1 MTAAPPALKVALA
14 KGRLLEPS
22 LELFHRI
29 GARVA
34 EPATTRKLLV
44 PAANGELAF
53 LFVKPA
59 DVPVYVESGAADL
72 GLTGTDVLRETG
84 ADVLEPLA
92 LGFGA
97 CRMVVA
103 SPTTTSYPT
112 LTGGA
117 TARVATKYPRL
128 TRAFFADVGLGVE
141 VITVSGSV
149 EVAPLLG
156 LSHWIVDLV
165 DTGRTLRENGLVER
179 ATILDVGAV
188 VVVNRA
194 SQKLKLELHQK
205 LLYRLQEASRQYSRK
220 PQASSGFQS

>member
-1 MTAAPPALKVALA
+1 MSSPFKVALA
-14 KGRLLEPS
+14 KGRLLEPT
-22 LELFHRI
+22 LQLFRKM
-29 GARVA
+29 GAPVTDD
-34 EPATTRKLLV
+34 ATSRRLV
-44 PAANGELAF
+44 VPSVDGTLAF

-72 GLTGTDVLRETG
+72 GVTGTDVLRESQ

-103 SPTTTSYPT
+103 SPREVSFPSLPSGVTP
-112 LTGGA
+112 
-117 TARVATKYPRL
+117 RVATKYPRL
-128 TRAFFADVGLGVE
+128 TRSFFADAGLGVE
-141 VITVSGSV
+141 VITVAGSV

-156 LSHWIVDLV
+156 LAHWIVDLV

-179 ATILDVGAV
+179 VKILDVAAV

-194 SQKLKLELHQK
+194 SQKLRLEEHQRLLQALHDATPA
-205 LLYRLQEASRQYSRK
+205 RS
-220 PQASSGFQS
+220 P

>member
-1 MTAAPPALKVALA
+1 MTPPLHVALP
-14 KGRLLEPS
+14 KGRLLDPA
-22 LELFHRI
+22 LALFRNS
-29 GARVA
+29 GFEVP
-34 EPATTRKLLV
+34 EPAATRRLLV
-44 PAANGELAF
+44 PSADGALAF

-72 GLTGTDVLRETG
+72 GVVGTDVLREAA

-103 SPTTTSYPT
+103 SPVEQPFPSLP
-112 LTGGA
+112 GGM
-117 TARVATKYPRL
+117 TPRVATKYPRL
-128 TRAFFADVGLGVE
+128 TRAFFADTGLGVE
-141 VITVSGSV
+141 VITVAGSV

-165 DTGRTLRENGLVER
+165 ETGRTLRDNGLVER
-179 ATILDVGAV
+179 AEILRVGAV

-194 SQKLKLELHQK
+194 SQKLKLELHQQLLTK
-205 LLYRLQEASRQYSRK
+205 LSDATTVRR
-220 PQASSGFQS
+220 

>member
-1 MTAAPPALKVALA
+1 MSARLTVALP

-22 LELFHRI
+22 AALFERAGHE
-29 GARVA
+29 VS
-34 EPATTRKLLV
+34 EPATTRRLLV
-44 PAANGELAF
+44 PSLDGALQF
-53 LFVKPA
+53 VYVKPA

-72 GLTGTDVLRETG
+72 GVAGTDVLREAQ

-103 SPTTTSYPT
+103 SSVETPYPS
-112 LTGGA
+112 LPGGV
-117 TARVATKYPRL
+117 TPRVATKYPRL
-128 TRAFFADVGLGVE
+128 TRNFFAETGLGVD
-141 VITVSGSV
+141 IISVSGSV
-149 EVAPLLG
+149 EVAPLVG

-165 DTGRTLRENGLVER
+165 DTGRTLRENRLVER

-194 SQKLKLELHQK
+194 SHKLNLERHAS
-205 LLYRLQEASRQYSRK
+205 LLKALQEASTQHSTTEEVARR
-220 PQASSGFQS
+220 

>member
-1 MTAAPPALKVALA
+1 MTTALKLALP

-22 LELFHRI
+22 LALLRSM
-29 GARVA
+29 GATVS

-44 PAANGELAF
+44 PSSDGTLSV

-59 DVPVYVESGAADL
+59 DVPVYVESGAADV
-72 GLTGTDVLRETG
+72 GITGTDVLRETA

-92 LGFGA
+92 LGFGR

-103 SPTTTSYPT
+103 SPAQIAYPA
-112 LTGGA
+112 LPGGV
-117 TARVATKYPRL
+117 TPRVATKYPRL
-128 TRAFFADVGLGVE
+128 TRAFFAETGLGVE
-141 VITVSGSV
+141 VIAVSGSV

-179 ATILDVGAV
+179 APLLDVGAV

-194 SQKLKLELHQK
+194 SQKLRLEEHQR
-205 LLYRLQEASRQYSRK
+205 LLERLQVVVRSDVTPGLPALPPRQLHR
-220 PQASSGFQS
+220 

>member
-1 MTAAPPALKVALA
+1 MTLRVALP
-14 KGRLLEPS
+14 KGRLLEPA
-22 LELFHRI
+22 LALFRAA
-29 GARVA
+29 GA
-34 EPATTRKLLV
+34 EPADSPDSRRLLV
-44 PAANGELAF
+44 PSRDGSLAF

-72 GLTGTDVLRETG
+72 GVAGTDVLRESQ

-92 LGFGA
+92 LPFGA

-103 SPTTTSYPT
+103 CPEDVSYPA
-112 LTGGA
+112 LAGA
-117 TARVATKYPRL
+117 VTPRVATKYPRL
-128 TRAFFADVGLGVE
+128 TRAFFAEAGRGVE
-141 VITVSGSV
+141 VITVNGSV

-179 ATILDVGAV
+179 TTILDVRAV

-194 SQKLKLELHQK
+194 SQKLQLDTHQQ
-205 LLYRLQEASRQYSRK
+205 LLARLQKAR
-220 PQASSGFQS
+220 PQ